1 MNPETLTWTAGPLR
15 LAVRRQLV
23 RWSDHRAPGRCPVCM
38 VDTPNRARPRG
49 RPPRGTRHLHPHQ
62 EARRMTTR
70 YRMDPYWLTR
80 TRRGSAS
87 TANLRPADG
96 CRV

>member
-38 VDTPNRARPRG
+38 VDTPNRADHAAD
-49 RPPRGTRHLHPHQ
+49 HLAEPDTYTH
-62 EARRMTTR
+62 
-70 YRMDPYWLTR
+70 
-80 TRRGSAS
+80 TRRPGE
-87 TANLRPADG
+87 
-96 CRV
+96 